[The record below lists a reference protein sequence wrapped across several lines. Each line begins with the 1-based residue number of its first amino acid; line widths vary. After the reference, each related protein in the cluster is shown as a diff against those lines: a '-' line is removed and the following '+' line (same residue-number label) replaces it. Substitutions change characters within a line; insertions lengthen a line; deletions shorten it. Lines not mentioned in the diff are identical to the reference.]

1 MPNELRQPAPL
12 STRLK
17 AARWTELCLLF
28 ILLPALLAA
37 SVERGVALHDAMRD
51 IGLGWMV
58 AWAAMPGLMIFP
70 ILLTTTLL
78 IVGVLLLDRSFD
90 RSNLWAWRRCREDL
104 PRILI
109 WWSALAVL
117 ILPLTAFMAFRTDL
131 LEPSAFMR
139 LPRENPRILLIIW
152 IFYPWVSAY
161 PQEITH
167 RVFFWHRYA
176 GLFPGRR
183 SLILANALIFA
194 WMHALFWSWV
204 ALVMTFV
211 GGLLFAHTYDR
222 TRSGLAAGF
231 EHAIYGAWCFTVGL
245 GWFVFAGR

>member
-1 MPNELRQPAPL
+1 MPNEPRQPAPL
-12 STRLK
+12 STRRK
-17 AARWTELCLLF
+17 AARWAELFVLF

-37 SVERGVALHDAMRD
+37 SVERGVALHDTMRSL
-51 IGLGWMV
+51 GLGWMV
-58 AWAAMPGLMIFP
+58 TWGATPGRMIFP
-70 ILLTTTLL
+70 ILLSTMLL
-78 IVGVLLLDRSFD
+78 IMAVLLWDRTFD
-90 RSNLWAWRRCREDL
+90 RSNLWSWRRCREDL

-109 WWSALAVL
+109 WWSVLAVL
-117 ILPLTAFMAFRTDL
+117 ILPLTAFLAFRTDL
-131 LEPSAFMR
+131 LPEDGFMR

-167 RVFFWHRYA
+167 RVFFWHRYS

-183 SLILANALIFA
+183 SLIIANALIFA
-194 WMHALFWSWV
+194 WMHALFWSWI
-204 ALVMTFV
+204 ALGMTFV
-211 GGLLFAHTYDR
+211 GGLLFAYTYDR
-222 TRSGLAAGF
+222 TRSGLAAGV